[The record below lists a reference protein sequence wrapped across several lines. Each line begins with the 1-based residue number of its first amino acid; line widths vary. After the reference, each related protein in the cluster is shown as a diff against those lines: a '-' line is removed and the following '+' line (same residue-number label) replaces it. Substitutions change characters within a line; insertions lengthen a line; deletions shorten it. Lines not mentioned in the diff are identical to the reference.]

1 LAAATELNAICRP
14 RRGSPAARVAID
26 APHQFLDNSA
36 RNAMS
41 NGQGQPPSP
50 PPTSA
55 IATTIKPT
63 DLRGILKYVPR
74 FQGQIFIIAIDGAI
88 VADENFGNL
97 LVDIAVLRSLGIKA
111 VLVHGIGH
119 QLVELSAARNIP
131 ISNTDGTGTTDAAT
145 LDLAI
150 RASSRVSHA
159 LIEGLTQNA
168 LKCAVT
174 NAVRALP
181 TGIIKGVDQ
190 QFTGKVERIDK
201 DFLTDLIDRQAVPVV
216 SPVAFGPDGKSLRV
230 NSDLLAAELAEAL
243 HATKIIYLAP
253 GPGLEIDA
261 KVRREI
267 SIDALRRILQEQPE
281 RIADTCRSKA
291 THAVKAIET
300 GTPRVHILDGRVFD
314 GLLNEIFSS
323 EGVGSLVYGN
333 DYQQIR
339 KARKGDVRFIYNL
352 TRNAVRREE
361 LVHRTQQAIEKNI
374 EQFFVFEIDENIID
388 CTTLYFYPD
397 KTETAE
403 VGSVYVVPF
412 YHNRGIGKKMVDYA
426 CMMAKERGATKVIA
440 LSTQSFGFFTNVCGF
455 EETTKDALPEARLRL
470 YAESGRNAKV
480 LVRHLK

>member
-1 LAAATELNAICRP
+1 MTTGP
-14 RRGSPAARVAID
+14 
-26 APHQFLDNSA
+26 
-36 RNAMS
+36 
-41 NGQGQPPSP
+41 GQPIHPTPS
-50 PPTSA
+50 SA

-74 FQGQIFIIAIDGAI
+74 FQGQIFVIAIDGAI

-119 QLVELSAARNIP
+119 QLVELSVARNIP
-131 ISNTDGTGTTDAAT
+131 ISNADGTGTTDAAT

-181 TGIIKGVDQ
+181 TGIIRGVDQ
-190 QFTGKVERIDK
+190 QFTGKVERVDK
-201 DFLTDLIDRQAVPVV
+201 EFLNDLIDRHTVPVV
-216 SPVAFGPDGKSLRV
+216 SPIAFGPDGKSLRV

-243 HATKIIYLAP
+243 HATKIIYLYPAA
-253 GPGLEIDA
+253 GLEIDG
-261 KVRREI
+261 KIRREI
-267 SIDALRRILQEQPE
+267 SVDALRKLLNDEPE
-281 RIADTCRSKA
+281 RIADVSRSKA
-291 THAVKAIET
+291 AHALKAIES
-300 GTPRVHILDGRVFD
+300 GTPRVHILDGRIFD

-339 KARKGDVRFIYNL
+339 KARKGDVRLIYNL

-361 LVHRTQQAIEKNI
+361 LVYRTQQAIEKNI
-374 EQFFVFEIDENIID
+374 DQFYVFEIDENIVA
-388 CTTLYFYPD
+388 CVTLYFYPD
-397 KTETAE
+397 KPDVAE
-403 VGSVYVVPF
+403 VGSLYVVPF
-412 YHNRGIGKKMVDYA
+412 FHNRGIGKKMVDFA
-426 CMMAKERGATKVIA
+426 CMVAKERGARTVIA
-440 LSTQSFGFFTNVCGF
+440 LSTQSFGFFTNVVGF
-455 EETTKDALPEARLRL
+455 EETTKDILPDARLKL
-470 YAESGRNAKV
+470 YEDSGRNAKV
-480 LVRHLK
+480 LVKQLA